1 MTSRARPLPE
11 GLGESFA
18 CADAIARDVT
28 RRRLRAAD
36 LESPFRGARLRRE
49 DPVGGLDAAPSEPL
63 ALDGRIRRA
72 LLRTARAYAPVA
84 PAGSFFVGAAAL
96 AAHGLPMR
104 SEWASR
110 PLSVAVHPPAHA
122 PRGRGVRGVKISP
135 RMVSVCEVDG
145 LRVADPVT
153 AWALCGSWLSRDQLV
168 VLGDAL
174 GCVTREERGHP
185 RPERRRAT
193 LDQLRQAVTVPWRRN
208 RDRLLAALEVIRVGS
223 MSPLETES
231 RLVLTRAG
239 LPEPDLEVE
248 MRADDGR
255 LIGVCDAVY
264 RRQRVVVE
272 VEGGHHRTS
281 DRQWNR
287 DLDKYAALAAAG
299 WEVVRVTSRHIRGS
313 NPQAPHLVR
322 AALERHPHG

>member
-11 GLGESFA
+11 GLGESFT
-18 CADAIARDVT
+18 CAEAIARDVT

-36 LESPFRGARLRRE
+36 LEAPFRGARLRRE
-49 DPVGGLDAAPSEPL
+49 EPAGDGDAAAEPL

-72 LLRTARAYAPVA
+72 LLRTARAYASVA

-104 SEWASR
+104 SEWTGR

-135 RMVSVCEVDG
+135 RMVTVCEVDG
-145 LRVADPVT
+145 LRVADAVT
-153 AWALCGSWLSRDQLV
+153 AWALCGSWLSCDQLV

-174 GCVTREERGHP
+174 VCVPRDERGRPH
-185 RPERRRAT
+185 PERRLAT
-193 LDQLRQAVTVPWRRN
+193 LDELRQAAGVPWRRG
-208 RDRLLAALEVIRVGS
+208 RERLLAALELIRVGS
-223 MSPLETES
+223 MSPLETEC

-239 LPEPDLEVE
+239 LPEPDLDVE
-248 MRADDGR
+248 MRAADGR
-255 LIGVCDAVY
+255 FIGICDAVY
-264 RRQRVVVE
+264 RRQRVAVE
-272 VEGGHHRTS
+272 VEGSHHRTS

-299 WEVVRVTSRHIRGS
+299 WEVVRLTSRHIRGS
-313 NPQAPHLVR
+313 SPQAPHLVR
-322 AALERHPHG
+322 AALERHPRG

>member
-1 MTSRARPLPE
+1 MTSTARPLPAA
-11 GLGESFA
+11 LGESFA
-18 CADAIARDVT
+18 CAEAIAHEVT

-36 LESPFRGARLRRE
+36 LEVPFRGARLRRE
-49 DPVGGLDAAPSEPL
+49 DPAGDGDAAAEPL
-63 ALDGRIRRA
+63 ALDGRIRRS
-72 LLRTARAYAPVA
+72 LLRTAHAYASVA
-84 PAGSFFVGAAAL
+84 PSGSFFVGAAAL

-174 GCVTREERGHP
+174 VCVPRDERGHSH
-185 RPERRRAT
+185 PERRRAT

-239 LPEPDLEVE
+239 LPEPDLDVE

-322 AALERHPHG
+322 AALERHPQG